1 VRAVDTKRRGRVAA
15 RVTAPGARLP
25 NRPGTKCCMHELQRR
40 GANGRKGPPGPA
52 ATGSGHWLNE
62 SMTLFKFPLKLTLKL
77 QVAGTAQ
84 RAVDWQACCQ
94 LWTHCTGF
102 GSFETFAA
110 LDVSFASA
118 VGMTSIGAS
127 AIAVANTRCQCSSL
141 QYSRAL

>member
-1 VRAVDTKRRGRVAA
+1 MRAVARDTKRRGRVAA
-15 RVTAPGARLP
+15 RVTVALAQKACPIAPGTL
-25 NRPGTKCCMHELQRR
+25 HELQRR

-84 RAVDWQACCQ
+84 WAVDWQACCQ

-118 VGMTSIGAS
+118 VGTTSIGAS
-127 AIAVANTRCQCSSL
+127 AIAVANT
-141 QYSRAL
+141 